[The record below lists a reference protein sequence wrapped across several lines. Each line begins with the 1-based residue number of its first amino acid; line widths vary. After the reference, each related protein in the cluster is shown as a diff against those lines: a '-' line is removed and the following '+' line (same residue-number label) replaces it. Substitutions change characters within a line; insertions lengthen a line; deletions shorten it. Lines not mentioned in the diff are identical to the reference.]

1 MRTETAVRVRLGL
14 ATAAVLAVTALAAFG
29 LASIAL

>member
-14 ATAAVLAVTALAAFG
+14 ATAAVLAVTALAALG

>member
-1 MRTETAVRVRLGL
+1 MRTETVVRVRLGL
-14 ATAAVLAVTALAAFG
+14 ATAAVFAVTALAALG